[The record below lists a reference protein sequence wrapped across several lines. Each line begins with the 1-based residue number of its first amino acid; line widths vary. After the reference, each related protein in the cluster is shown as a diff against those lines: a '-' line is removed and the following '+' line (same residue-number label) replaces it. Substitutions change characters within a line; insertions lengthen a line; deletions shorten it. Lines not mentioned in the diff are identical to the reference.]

1 MQSTVW
7 SVTIEDDKVFSQSIK
22 QTMIKAMAFTSLA
35 GVGFCIQTAD
45 AFQVKIE
52 NKIGL
57 TMRVSCTYSGQDP
70 AQYGGKG
77 IIIQPKH
84 GSNIRCNGSDSFEY
98 DGKHNYDMWVKQ
110 FNVRNFGDDTK
121 VAVRLRYKEKDGSEA
136 DYCTFMINYDP
147 VECWNG
153 GCHRFYITP
162 SENNCTQ
169 DYLRKDYPDHWVARG
184 AHMTVRITG
193 YK

>member
-1 MQSTVW
+1 M
-7 SVTIEDDKVFSQSIK
+7 FFQSIK

-52 NKIGL
+52 KKIGL

-70 AQYGGKG
+70 ALYGGKG

-110 FNVRNFGDDTK
+110 FNVRNFDDDTK

-136 DYCTFMINYDP
+136 DYCTFTINYDKSKCKDN
-147 VECWNG
+147 EFLSSN
-153 GCHRFYITP
+153 CHLFYITP
-162 SENNCTQ
+162 NKNCTQ
-169 DYLRKDYPDHWVARG
+169 DYLEKDYHKNLAVGDG
-184 AHMTVRITG
+184 EHMTVRITG